1 MAKENIIYGIHPVI
15 EAIRSGQEIEKV
27 LIQAGLRGDAIIELN
42 KLLRDNLIPFQQ
54 VPVQKLDRVVRGN
67 HQGIIAFVSQ
77 INYQNITQ
85 VIPMLYE
92 QGRIPFLLI
101 IDRVTDVRNFG
112 AIART
117 AECAG
122 VDAIIIPSKG
132 AAQINEDAVKT
143 SSGAL
148 LQITVCRDN
157 NLKDVITFL
166 QESGIRV
173 IAVTEKS
180 EDFYF
185 KEDYTI
191 PVALILGSEED
202 GISPAYLKMADS
214 LVKIPLEGNIE
225 SLNVSVAAGVTM
237 YEVVRQ
243 RRNVK

>member
-1 MAKENIIYGIHPVI
+1 MAKENIIYGIHPVL

-27 LIQAGLRGDAIIELN
+27 LIQSGIRGESVQELN
-42 KLLRDNLIPFQQ
+42 KLLRDNQIPFQQ

-92 QGRIPFLLI
+92 QGKTPFLLI

-148 LQITVCRDN
+148 LQITVCRDQ
-157 NLKDVITFL
+157 NLKEVITFL

-173 IAVTEKS
+173 VAVTEKTDDYYFS
-180 EDFYF
+180 EDLS
-185 KEDYTI
+185 I
-191 PVALILGSEED
+191 PVALLLGSEED

-214 LVKIPLEGNIE
+214 HVRIPLEGNIE
-225 SLNVSVAAGVTM
+225 SLNVSVAAGVMM

-243 RRNVK
+243 RRNMQ

>member
-214 LVKIPLEGNIE
+214 LVKIPLEGW
-225 SLNVSVAAGVTM
+225 ATK
-237 YEVVRQ
+237 YT
-243 RRNVK
+243 